1 MEFPFTLEIAK
12 KYGWRDKNTDLVW
25 FRRWLES
32 NFDIEEDYN
41 YDLLSQPIVLA
52 EHGGWKNN
60 INPYED
66 KILVLERWDGEK
78 HKLYFPVK
86 NNMIPRGDGFVNGIF
101 VKIKFLK
108 NNSQM
113 ISYETSTD
121 TFIFARGWHTF
132 ASPTYTD
139 RYNGIFG
146 RNATYTILGVFEYKP
161 NNFMNWNDNPLR

>member
-25 FRRWLES
+25 FRRWLEG
-32 NFDIEEDYN
+32 NFDIEEEYN

-52 EHGGWKNN
+52 EHEGWENN
-60 INPYED
+60 INPYEN
-66 KILVLERWDGEK
+66 KMLVLERWDGEK

-101 VKIKFLK
+101 VNIKLFRNILDKEYRK
-108 NNSQM
+108 N
-113 ISYETSTD
+113 
-121 TFIFARGWHTF
+121 IFKFKRGWHTF
-132 ASPTYTD
+132 SSPTYTD
-139 RYNGIFG
+139 RFNGIFG
-146 RNATYTILGVFEYKP
+146 RNATYTILGVFEHKP